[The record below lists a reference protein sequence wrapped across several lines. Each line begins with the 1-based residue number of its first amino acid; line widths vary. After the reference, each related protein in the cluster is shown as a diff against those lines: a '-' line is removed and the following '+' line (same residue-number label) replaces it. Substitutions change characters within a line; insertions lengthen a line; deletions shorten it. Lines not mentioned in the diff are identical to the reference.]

1 MRIHLKCAS
10 TRAKDSNFDIS
21 KRGEKSK
28 IRKMEGL
35 GKRVSACLAATKDG
49 GGRNEAIDKSFLS
62 TTERIID
69 VPLIFIVSR
78 TPISDGNG
86 YQDFSVRRYPDKK
99 TGSSSG
105 R

>member
-1 MRIHLKCAS
+1 
-10 TRAKDSNFDIS
+10 
-21 KRGEKSK
+21 
-28 IRKMEGL
+28 MEGL
-35 GKRVSACLAATKDG
+35 RKRVSACLAATKDG

-86 YQDFSVRRYPDKK
+86 YQDFSVRRSPDKK

>member
-1 MRIHLKCAS
+1 MRIRLKS
-10 TRAKDSNFDIS
+10 TRARDSDFDIL
-21 KRGEKSK
+21 KDGEKSK

-49 GGRNEAIDKSFLS
+49 GGRNEAIDKSFLF

-86 YQDFSVRRYPDKK
+86 YQDFSVRRSPDKK